1 LAGQARAN
9 GIDLTFGDVERLGD
23 WLLGDVIR
31 LTKARRGYLAPYDP
45 RRPLPEN
52 LPPDVRA
59 EAGRAAVLK
68 QVVVN
73 EPAGRIVLPLVIG
86 GRSLGSMVL
95 EGLAPGLVNADVL
108 PYLTRIID
116 LGLENVF
123 FYKANVTDPLTG
135 LFNRRHLLGQ
145 VARFVEE
152 HWDSGGGRVG
162 RQLSWTGGA
171 EGGSFSLLLLGAP
184 GYWTE
189 EHLAAGADELVKILG
204 ESVILA
210 RDESFGF
217 ACLAPG
223 MERAAAEATALGLP
237 RRMADLAVGWL
248 TFPQDCPDLAVV
260 TRDGPAAA
268 AERVFARAW
277 RAMEAAVRR
286 GVPFNFS
293 DVLTGD
299 ARVVQVLAGNRV
311 ILDVGRE
318 AGVEVGRRFIVGGT
332 RRQTAQGSVLAA
344 RYPQGTKGE
353 LVVVGLEPE
362 TAVAEVV
369 AITDPLWVL
378 DKGDEVVPRDD
389 ETGDPAATLVEIDA
403 ATGLPSLAAFSRRL
417 IDLAA
422 DSGGGAVILLKLD
435 GLARLERVGGAE
447 AAAARRRALTGLV
460 KDSLP
465 EGAWAGLY
473 SPDTVAVCLPG
484 ADQAAALAWADP
496 LTGGGESADSVTAGV
511 AVYPFLEFD
520 FDDLVDR
527 AVKALDHA
535 TLLGPGSLA
544 AFDAVSLNVSGD
556 KLYSQGRQEEARDE
570 FLRALTIDPEEVNVI
585 NSLGVCYGQ
594 LGRMDQALDCFQ
606 RARDLDPD
614 NIMTHFN
621 LGFALAALGRRD
633 EGIAALTRAAEL
645 DPEHDDVR
653 LQLGRLLLL
662 EGLAEEAERHLE
674 RAAAAARPRP
684 LCWRLLGDIQWRR
697 GDLDQAVALY
707 ERAVKAAPLDAE
719 SLSGLGALFLERGT
733 DSDVALS
740 LCGQAVELAPDNPT
754 HRYRYGWAL
763 LMAGRH
769 EAAAAVLADVV
780 EGGFD
785 QPAGA
790 WRWAQALEAGGQTDQ
805 AVSALERALE
815 LDPDFEPAAD
825 MLRRLTGSD

>member
-1 LAGQARAN
+1 MAGKARVN
-9 GIDLTFGDVERLGD
+9 NLTFGDLERLGD
-23 WLLGDVIR
+23 WLVGDVIR

-45 RRPLPEN
+45 RQPLPEN

-73 EPAGRIVLPLVIG
+73 EAAGRIVLPLVIG
-86 GRSLGSMVL
+86 GHSLGSLIL
-95 EGLAPGLVNADVL
+95 EGLAPGLVDADVL
-108 PYLTRIID
+108 PYLTRIIE
-116 LGLENVF
+116 LGLENIF

-145 VARFVEE
+145 LARLVEE

-162 RQLSWTGGA
+162 RRLSWTEGA
-171 EGGSFSLLLLGAP
+171 ESGSFSLLLLGAP

-189 EHLAAGADELVKILG
+189 DHLEAGADELGRVLG

-223 MERAAAEATALGLP
+223 LDRTAAEATALELP

-260 TRDGPAAA
+260 TRDGAEDA
-268 AERVFARAW
+268 AERVFARAF

-299 ARVVQVLAGNRV
+299 ARVIQVLAGSRV

-318 AGVEVGRRFIVGGT
+318 AGVEVGQRFIVGGT

-378 DKGDEVVPRDD
+378 DKGDEVVPRDEEAED
-389 ETGDPAATLVEIDA
+389 LSATPIEIDA
-403 ATGLPSLAAFSRRL
+403 ATGLPSLAAFNRRL
-417 IDLAA
+417 VDLDA
-422 DSGGGAVILLKLD
+422 GGGAVILLKMD

-447 AAAARRRALTGLV
+447 AALARRVALAGQV
-460 KDSLP
+460 KDRLP

-473 SPDTVAVCLPG
+473 SPDTIAVCLPG
-484 ADQAAALAWADP
+484 ADQAEAALAWAGP
-496 LTGGGESADSVTAGV
+496 LTGGNEGADTVTAGA
-511 AVYPFLEFD
+511 AVHPFFD
-520 FDDLVDR
+520 FSFDDLMDR

-556 KLYSQGRQEEARDE
+556 KLYALGRLDEARDE
-570 FLRALTIDPEEVNVI
+570 YLRALNIDPEEVNVI

-645 DPEHDDVR
+645 DPDHGDVR

-662 EGLAEEAERHLE
+662 EGLTDEAERHLE

-684 LCWRLLGDIQWRR
+684 LCWRLLGDIQWSR
-697 GDLDQAVALY
+697 GHLDQAVALY
-707 ERAVKAAPLDAE
+707 QKAVKAAPLDAE

-740 LCGQAVELAPDNPT
+740 LCGQAVELDPGNPT

-763 LMAGRH
+763 LTAGRH

-780 EGGFD
+780 EAGFD
-785 QPAGA
+785 QPAGP
-790 WRWAQALEAGGQTDQ
+790 WRWAQALEAMGQADL
-805 AVSALERALE
+805 AVSALQRALE
-815 LDPDFEPAAD
+815 LDPAFEPAAD
-825 MLRRLTGSD
+825 MLELLTNPA